1 MIPSEVYALGASGNP
16 IREIAD
22 YAMRRAEEVGA
33 ENVYDFSI
41 GSPSIAPPVA
51 VQETAQRLMKE
62 MSPTQLHAYSPD
74 QGLPEVRK
82 AVAEYLNGAFSM
94 AYAPEDIYMTS
105 GASAGLAIGCRA
117 LLSPGDEVLT
127 LSPYF
132 SEYKLY
138 AEAAG
143 GTLTAVPSNPED
155 FQIDLDAFSAA
166 ISEKTAV
173 VLLNSPNNPSGVI
186 LSRRSITKL
195 AELLEKKSAE
205 YGHRIYIVAD
215 EPYRELAYD
224 GEEVPFIPAIY
235 KDTIYCYSFS
245 KTLSLPGERIGFL
258 AIHPE
263 LTDYARVRAAIY
275 GAGRALGY
283 ICAPVLFQ
291 RVIAACVD
299 EPSDVASYAANRALL
314 TEGLAALGYE
324 FVEPQGAF
332 YLWVRAL
339 EDDAQAFSDRAK
351 AHELLLVPSDSFGV
365 GGWVRVSYCIARDT
379 IERSMPAFKALKD
392 EYEGEGVETAK

>member
-1 MIPSEVYALGASGNP
+1 MVSEKMVAWGSQGCV
-16 IREIAD
+16 IRDLAAYGEQ
-22 YAMRRAEEVGA
+22 RAAVVGA
-33 ENVYDFSI
+33 ENVFNFTI
-41 GSPSIAPPVA
+41 GNPSVPAPSCVRQTIEHLLQTVPA
-51 VQETAQRLMKE
+51 E
-62 MSPTQLHAYSPD
+62 QLHAYTAAP
-74 QGLPEVRK
+74 GLASVRAK
-82 AVAEYLNGAFSM
+82 MAAYLEKTFGVGYRAE
-94 AYAPEDIYMTS
+94 DVYMTS
-105 GASAGLAIGCRA
+105 GASSALAMLAYA

-173 VLLNSPNNPSGVI
+173 VLLNSPEQPLRSHPPAGASRSWRSCWRKNRPNTATASTSSPTSPTASWPTTAKRCRSSPPS
-186 LSRRSITKL
+186 T
-195 AELLEKKSAE
+195 
-205 YGHRIYIVAD
+205 
-215 EPYRELAYD
+215 
-224 GEEVPFIPAIY
+224 

-283 ICAPVLFQ
+283 INASTMFQ
-291 RVIAACVD
+291 LVAAECVGQTAD
-299 EPSDVASYAANRALL
+299 ISVYKQNR
-314 TEGLAALGYE
+314 G
-324 FVEPQGAF
+324 
-332 YLWVRAL
+332 
-339 EDDAQAFSDRAK
+339 
-351 AHELLLVPSDSFGV
+351 
-365 GGWVRVSYCIARDT
+365 I
-379 IERSMPAFKALKD
+379 
-392 EYEGEGVETAK
+392 